1 MARMIRYC
9 YHISEVN
16 AVVSGKVFGIIACC
30 LGKKW
35 RLKPSK
41 PKNAERSISWF
52 KRFQYD
58 KERDSPSDARNV
70 LLVIATLIAAV
81 TFQAGVNPPGGV
93 WQDDG
98 DKENPHVA
106 GRAIYAS
113 QISPYY
119 VFLLSNTLALSA
131 SILVITSLTYRFPF
145 HFEIWV
151 ATASMMITYASAIFA
166 VTPRTSVRFRYLLIT
181 AVVPFVTRFLIQM
194 LKKFRKSKKRAWSHK
209 LSACDQEVDGQ
220 TGQRV

>member
-1 MARMIRYC
+1 MAPQ
-9 YHISEVN
+9 
-16 AVVSGKVFGIIACC
+16 A
-30 LGKKW
+30 
-35 RLKPSK
+35 PK

-93 WQDDG
+93 WQDN
-98 DKENPHVA
+98 KNHAA
-106 GRAIYAS
+106 GSAIYSS
-113 QISPYY
+113 QTRPYY
-119 VFLLSNTLALSA
+119 VFLISNTLAFSA
-131 SILVITSLTYRFPF
+131 SLLVITSLTYRFPF

-166 VTPRTSVRFRYLLIT
+166 VTPHASVHFCYLLIT
-181 AVVPFVTRFLIQM
+181 AAVPFVTRFLIQV
-194 LKKFRKSKKRAWSHK
+194 LKKFRKSKKRAWSNK
-209 LSACDQEVDGQ
+209 LSTYEEVDEQ
-220 TGQRV
+220 TDQHV

>member
-1 MARMIRYC
+1 MAQTPP
-9 YHISEVN
+9 N
-16 AVVSGKVFGIIACC
+16 
-30 LGKKW
+30 
-35 RLKPSK
+35 
-41 PKNAERSISWF
+41 PKNPKRSISWF

-70 LLVIATLIAAV
+70 LLVIATLIASV

-98 DKENPHVA
+98 GGKALHAP
-106 GRAIYAS
+106 GSAIYAS
-113 QISPYY
+113 RKNPYY

-131 SILVITSLTYRFPF
+131 AILVITSLTYKFPF

-166 VTPRTSVRFRYLLIT
+166 VTPRESVHFRFILIT
-181 AVVPFVTRFLIQM
+181 AVVPFVARFLIQM
-194 LKKFRKSKKRAWSHK
+194 FKRFRKSKKRVHGDQTNCQ
-209 LSACDQEVDGQ
+209 ACDQEVDGQ

>member
-1 MARMIRYC
+1 MAQAPPNPR
-9 YHISEVN
+9 N
-16 AVVSGKVFGIIACC
+16 
-30 LGKKW
+30 
-35 RLKPSK
+35 P
-41 PKNAERSISWF
+41 ERSISWF

-98 DKENPHVA
+98 GGKEFHAP
-106 GRAIYAS
+106 GSAIYAS
-113 QISPYY
+113 RKSPYY
-119 VFLLSNTLALSA
+119 VFLVSNTLALSA

-166 VTPRTSVRFRYLLIT
+166 VTPRESVHFRFILIT
-181 AVVPFVTRFLIQM
+181 AVVPFVARFLIQM
-194 LKKFRKSKKRAWSHK
+194 LKKFRKSKKRAWSNK

>member
-1 MARMIRYC
+1 MAQ
-9 YHISEVN
+9 
-16 AVVSGKVFGIIACC
+16 A
-30 LGKKW
+30 
-35 RLKPSK
+35 P
-41 PKNAERSISWF
+41 PKNPERSISWF

-93 WQDDG
+93 WQDN
-98 DKENPHVA
+98 KPSHEA

-113 QISPYY
+113 QKRPYY
-119 VFLLSNTLALSA
+119 VFLISNTLAFSA
-131 SILVITSLTYRFPF
+131 SLLVITSLTYRFPF

-166 VTPRTSVRFRYLLIT
+166 VTPRPCVRFRYLLIT
-181 AVVPFVTRFLIQM
+181 AAVPFVMRFLIQM
-194 LKKFRKSKKRAWSHK
+194 FKKFRKSKKRAWSNK
-209 LSACDQEVDGQ
+209 LSTYDQEVDGQ

>member
-1 MARMIRYC
+1 MAPQ
-9 YHISEVN
+9 
-16 AVVSGKVFGIIACC
+16 A
-30 LGKKW
+30 
-35 RLKPSK
+35 PK

-93 WQDDG
+93 WQD
-98 DKENPHVA
+98 NT
-106 GRAIYAS
+106 IYAS
-113 QISPYY
+113 QIRPYY

-209 LSACDQEVDGQ
+209 LSTYDQEVDGQ

>member
-1 MARMIRYC
+1 MAPQ
-9 YHISEVN
+9 
-16 AVVSGKVFGIIACC
+16 A
-30 LGKKW
+30 
-35 RLKPSK
+35 PK

-93 WQDDG
+93 WQDNS
-98 DKENPHVA
+98 KEHPHVA
-106 GRAIYAS
+106 GIAIYAS
-113 QISPYY
+113 QIRPYY

-209 LSACDQEVDGQ
+209 LSAYDQEVDGQ

>member
-1 MARMIRYC
+1 MAQ
-9 YHISEVN
+9 
-16 AVVSGKVFGIIACC
+16 A
-30 LGKKW
+30 
-35 RLKPSK
+35 P
-41 PKNAERSISWF
+41 PKNPERSISWF

-93 WQDDG
+93 WQDND
-98 DKENPHVA
+98 DDHKQSHEA
-106 GRAIYAS
+106 GIAIYAS
-113 QISPYY
+113 QKRPYY
-119 VFLLSNTLALSA
+119 VFLISNTLAFSA
-131 SILVITSLTYRFPF
+131 SLLVITSLTYRFPF

-166 VTPRTSVRFRYLLIT
+166 VTPRESVHFRYLLIT
-181 AVVPFVTRFLIQM
+181 AAVPFVTRFLIQM
-194 LKKFRKSKKRAWSHK
+194 LKKFRKSKKRACSNK
-209 LSACDQEVDGQ
+209 LSTYDQEVDGQ